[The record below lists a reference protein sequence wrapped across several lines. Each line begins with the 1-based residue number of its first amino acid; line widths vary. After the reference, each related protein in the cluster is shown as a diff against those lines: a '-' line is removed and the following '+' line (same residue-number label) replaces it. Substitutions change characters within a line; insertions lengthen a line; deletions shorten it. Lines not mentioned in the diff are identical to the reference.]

1 MGNLIDLTYEIQDRE
16 NEKIIRAIKEIPL
29 REKTY
34 RGLIYQYHL
43 SSMDGT
49 YIDLP
54 GHIAEFDDG
63 FDMAKYPLEKLFMV
77 DTLFIRLKRE
87 RAERKITAE
96 ELETAC
102 PSMEKPFSALCIHA
116 LGDKNFYDYSQATIP
131 YYQKDAVEWIIRKNI
146 HLFISDVYE
155 NHHEP
160 EGIFMELFKNS
171 ISTVCHPVNLQ
182 EIKNDFIKITALPVR
197 AKGATQIPCRL
208 IASL

>member
-1 MGNLIDLTYEIQDRE
+1 MENLIDLTYEIQDRE

-77 DTLFIRLKRE
+77 DTLFIRLKKE
-87 RAERKITAE
+87 SAERKITAE
-96 ELETAC
+96 ELKTAC
-102 PSMEKPFSALCIHA
+102 PTLEKPFSALCIHA
-116 LGDKNFYDYSQATIP
+116 LDNKNFYDYNQDTIP

-155 NHHEP
+155 NHNNP
-160 EGIFMELFKNS
+160 EGIFVELFKNR
-171 ISTVCHPVNLQ
+171 ISTVCHPINLQ
-182 EIKNDFIKITALPVR
+182 KIKKDFIKITVLPLR
-197 AKGATQIPCRL
+197 AGGATQMSCRL
-208 IASL
+208 VTSF